1 MNNSIQQR
9 LNHLKETINS
19 QDFLANRG
27 LGNEVGYYI
36 FDYNPKD
43 ELFVR
48 EYIRNLLKN
57 NSPQLEG
64 YTIQVFNLYELMV
77 NYIEEKGYTKA
88 IAKMEE
94 KHGISFVAS
103 RINRLL
109 KMEDFD
115 DTEMYFTKYIIERI
129 VENSVV
135 ILTGVGEIYPLVR
148 AHSVLNKM
156 HLVFTKSPVIMMYP
170 GEYDRLRLTILD
182 TKKDNNY
189 YRAFRIDWGGQK
201 WKLKKCF

>member
-189 YRAFRIDWGGQK
+189 YRAFRID
-201 WKLKKCF
+201 

>member
-1 MNNSIQQR
+1 MLEDIKIMNNSIQQR

-189 YRAFRIDWGGQK
+189 YRAFRID
-201 WKLKKCF
+201 

>member
-27 LGNEVGYYI
+27 LGNEIGYYI

-189 YRAFRIDWGGQK
+189 YRAFRID
-201 WKLKKCF
+201 

>member
-9 LNHLKETINS
+9 LSHLKETINS

-48 EYIRNLLKN
+48 EYIRNLSKN
-57 NSPQLEG
+57 NSPQLDG
-64 YTIQVFNLYELMV
+64 YTIQVFNLYELMMS
-77 NYIEEKGYTKA
+77 YIEEKNYTKL

-94 KHGISFVAS
+94 KHDILFVAS
-103 RINRLL
+103 RVNRLL

-115 DTEMYFTKYIIERI
+115 DNEMYFTKYITERI
-129 VENSVV
+129 VDNAVV

-189 YRAFRIDWGGQK
+189 YRAFRID
-201 WKLKKCF
+201 

>member
-1 MNNSIQQR
+1 MLEDIKTMNNSIQQR
-9 LNHLKETINS
+9 LSHLKETINS

-48 EYIRNLLKN
+48 EYIRNLSKN
-57 NSPQLEG
+57 NSPQLDG
-64 YTIQVFNLYELMV
+64 YTIQVFNLYELMMS
-77 NYIEEKGYTKA
+77 YIEEKNYTKL

-94 KHGISFVAS
+94 KHDILFVAS
-103 RINRLL
+103 RVNRLL

-115 DTEMYFTKYIIERI
+115 DNEMYFTKYITERI
-129 VENSVV
+129 VDNAVV
-135 ILTGVGEIYPLVR
+135 ILTGIGEIYPLVR

-189 YRAFRIDWGGQK
+189 YRAFRID
-201 WKLKKCF
+201 